1 MPVMAWPF
9 VQIGDDG
16 IAVIEGT
23 RTKVIE
29 IALDRIAHHWDAD
42 EIHRQYPYLSLG
54 QIHAALGYYHENREE
69 CDQLIETRRRSAEE
83 IRARTE
89 NPALQERLR
98 KLARQ

>member
-1 MPVMAWPF
+1 MAVMAWPF
-9 VQIGDDG
+9 IQIGDDG
-16 IAVIEGT
+16 IATIEGT

-54 QIHAALGYYHENREE
+54 QIHAALGYYHENQEE